1 MMEQHSYTVLE
12 NSCIARDVYR
22 MLLGG
27 PTEAFTAPGQFL
39 DLRLDGFYLRRPISL
54 CDLQPVGPVIVYKV
68 VGHGTAAL
76 AQIKTGA
83 QLDALVGLGNGFDL
97 TKGGDAPLLVG
108 GGVGT
113 PPLYY
118 LARRLREAGRQ
129 VQVAL
134 GFQSAADAFL
144 CAEFRALGCTL
155 HVATADGSL
164 GQQGLVTDVLP
175 PEAGYVY
182 ACGPLPML
190 RAVAAAMACDGQYSF
205 EERMGCGFGA
215 CMGCSC
221 ETKNGPKRICKEG
234 PVLEK
239 GEILW

>member
-108 GGVGT
+108 GGCRGGGRHRGFRNT
-113 PPLYY
+113 LSDF
-118 LARRLREAGRQ
+118 LRRCGRISGD
-129 VQVAL
+129 VRHPR
-134 GFQSAADAFL
+134 L
-144 CAEFRALGCTL
+144 CG
-155 HVATADGSL
+155 
-164 GQQGLVTDVLP
+164 
-175 PEAGYVY
+175 
-182 ACGPLPML
+182 
-190 RAVAAAMACDGQYSF
+190 
-205 EERMGCGFGA
+205 
-215 CMGCSC
+215 
-221 ETKNGPKRICKEG
+221 
-234 PVLEK
+234 
-239 GEILW
+239 